1 MNKKTQR
8 IIVIVLAA
16 VLLLSL
22 LASALAAIAYADV
35 TKQDIQNIKDDLSDI
50 QAQKKEVQAKLA
62 EIRDD
67 LSQAKAQVELIQ
79 SQVVLTEEEI
89 NTSQALLDRYDLQIA
104 EKEADIQRLEA
115 QEEAQYQEFY
125 RQVRWMEE
133 TGGTSYLSILFE
145 ASSFSEMLDYAML
158 ITDIMDY
165 SNRIIDQLNA
175 TQAQLGAARDDLA
188 VGRADQAEVQQALE
202 AKKAELEDQRA
213 QAQTL
218 LNQIA
223 ASESEYAAEAKK
235 LADSEAQINKELKE
249 AERKYAAQ
257 LAALE
262 AQQNANMTSG
272 DWYWPLPGRYKI
284 SSLFGSRPDPFTG
297 KRDNHT
303 GTDIPAPGGTPI
315 YAAKTGI
322 VTTVNKNKNASSYG
336 YYCIISHGSGYAT
349 LYAHQNQ
356 VPIVQEGQ
364 AVQKGQVIGYVGST
378 GRSTGNHLHFELRV
392 NGVRNDV
399 LKLYPG
405 MTFTSPSGGKMNGG

>member
-35 TKQDIQNIKDDLSDI
+35 TKQDIQNIKDNLSDI
-50 QAQKKEVQAKLA
+50 QAQKKEVQKKLDS
-62 EIRDD
+62 IRND
-67 LSQAKAQVELIQ
+67 LSKAKEQVELIQ
-79 SQVVLTEEEI
+79 GQVLLTEEEI
-89 NTSQALLDRYDLQIA
+89 NTSQALLDQYDLQIA
-104 EKEADIQRLEA
+104 QKEAEIHTLEQ
-115 QEEAQYQEFY
+115 QEEEQYQEFY

-133 TGGTSYLSILFE
+133 TGSVSYLSILFE

-249 AERKYAAQ
+249 AEKKYQAQ
-257 LAALE
+257 LEAL
-262 AQQNANMTSG
+262 AQQNNVNMTSG

-284 SSLFGSRPDPFTG
+284 SSLFGNRADPFTG

-303 GTDIPAPGGTPI
+303 GTDIPAPSGTPI
-315 YAAKTGI
+315 YAAKTGV

-336 YYCIISHGSGYAT
+336 YYCIISHGNGYAT
-349 LYAHQNQ
+349 LYAHQKQ

-364 AVQKGQVIGYVGST
+364 TVQKGQVIGYVGTT

-399 LKLYPG
+399 LRLYPG
-405 MTFTSPSGGKMNGG
+405 MTFTSPSGGKMSGG